1 MRKGQATL
9 LMAPATAKGAVNVL
23 VEIAK
28 QARRGTRIE
37 GVLT

>member
-23 VEIAK
+23 IEIASK
-28 QARRGTRIE
+28 RGEALGSR
-37 GVLT
+37 GY